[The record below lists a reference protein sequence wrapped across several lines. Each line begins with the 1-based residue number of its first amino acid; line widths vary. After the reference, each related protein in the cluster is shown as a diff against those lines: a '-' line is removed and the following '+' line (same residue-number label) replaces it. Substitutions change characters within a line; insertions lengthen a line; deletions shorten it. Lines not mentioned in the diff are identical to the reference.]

1 MAQNKSKDNPHVG
14 LIFDGRL
21 GEDFKLTS
29 GVWVRNAH
37 IRASLNNIGKFDRGE
52 ATDKGY
58 INQHAVLQSNAELV
72 GRLYNENVGDRI
84 WIV

>member
-29 GVWVRNAH
+29 GVWVHNAH

-58 INQHAVLQSNAELV
+58 INQRAVLQSNMELV
-72 GRLYNENVGDRI
+72 EQFYEEAVRTGI
-84 WIV
+84 WEV